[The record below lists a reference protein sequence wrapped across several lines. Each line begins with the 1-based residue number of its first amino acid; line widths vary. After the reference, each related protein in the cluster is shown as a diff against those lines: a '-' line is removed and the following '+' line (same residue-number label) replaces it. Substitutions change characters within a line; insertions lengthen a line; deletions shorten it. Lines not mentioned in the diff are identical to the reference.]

1 MTKRGLGKGLGALI
15 PGSELEVGGELLE
28 IPLTSIFPSPLQ
40 PREDF
45 GGEAL
50 EELVSSVKQ
59 HGVVH
64 PVLVRPRGQNYE
76 LIAGERRWRAAQL
89 AGLSN
94 IPAIVKELD
103 DLQALEVSLVEN
115 IQREDLNPLE
125 VARGLKELMEKFHL
139 TQEEAAE
146 KIGKSRSEVSNLLR
160 LLNLPPPVKN
170 SLKAGKISYGQAR
183 ALLSLENEEEMV
195 KALRM
200 VEEKKLTVRQTEKM
214 VTAKKE
220 KKAITRDLFAE
231 ERERIEADLKVL
243 LGTKVQV
250 KKGKPVGKI
259 VIEYYSYTDL
269 RRIWEIITR
278 RRDVSRET

>member
-50 EELVSSVKQ
+50 EELVNSVKQ

-64 PVLVRPRGQNYE
+64 PVLVRPRGENYE
-76 LIAGERRWRAAQL
+76 LVAGERRWRAAQL
-89 AGLSN
+89 AGLSQ
-94 IPAIVKELD
+94 IPALVRELD
-103 DLQALEVSLVEN
+103 DLQALEISLVEN
-115 IQREDLNPLE
+115 LQREDLNPLE
-125 VARGLKELMEKFHL
+125 IARGLKELMEKFHL

-160 LLNLPPPVKN
+160 LLNLPRAVQN

-183 ALLSLENEEEMV
+183 ALLSLETEEEIL
-195 KALRM
+195 KALRT
-200 VEEKKLTVRQTEKM
+200 VEEKKLTVRQTEKL

-220 KKAITRDLFAE
+220 KKTVTRDLFAE
-231 ERERIEADLKVL
+231 ERARIEADLKVV

-250 KKGKPVGKI
+250 QKGRPVGKI

>member
-28 IPLTSIFPSPLQ
+28 IPLASIYPSTLQ
-40 PREDF
+40 PREEF

-50 EELVSSVKQ
+50 EELVNSIKQ

-64 PVLVRPRGQNYE
+64 PVLVRPKGQNYE

-89 AGLSN
+89 AGLSS
-94 IPAIVKELD
+94 IPALVRELN
-103 DLQALEVSLVEN
+103 DLQALEISLVEN
-115 IQREDLNPLE
+115 LQREDLNPLE
-125 VARGLKELMEKFHL
+125 VAAALKELMEKFHL

-146 KIGKSRSEVSNLLR
+146 RIGKSRSEVANLLR
-160 LLNLPPPVKN
+160 LLHLPSQVQA
-170 SLKAGKISYGQAR
+170 SLRSGKISYGQAR
-183 ALLSLENEEEMV
+183 ALLSLESEEEML
-195 KALRM
+195 KALRT
-200 VEEKKLTVRQTEKM
+200 VEEKKLSVRQTERL
-214 VTAKKE
+214 VSLRKE
-220 KKAITRDLFAE
+220 RKTEERDLFAQ
-231 ERERIEADLKVL
+231 ERGKIEADLKLV

-250 KKGKPVGKI
+250 QKGNPVGRI

>member
-28 IPLTSIFPSPLQ
+28 IPLTSIFPSQLQ

-76 LIAGERRWRAAQL
+76 LVAGERRWRAAQL
-89 AGLSN
+89 AGLSH

-183 ALLSLENEEEMV
+183 ALLSLENEEEML

-200 VEEKKLTVRQTEKM
+200 VEEKKLTVRQTEKL

-220 KKAITRDLFAE
+220 KKAIARDLFAE

>member
-1 MTKRGLGKGLGALI
+1 VTKRGLGKGLGALI